1 MDVVALLHVWLLTG
15 ITTHDPI
22 FFRQL
27 GMNIENS
34 EIMDNLQAGI
44 HHDPK
49 LEKLE
54 QRELAEWMSLIDEG
68 TPNTIV
74 RIPKSEAGTD
84 PKNPLVILEGESK
97 LIISQVGNFSLES
110 FIFTTPSHQH

>member
-1 MDVVALLHVWLLTG
+1 M
-15 ITTHDPI
+15 I
-22 FFRQL
+22 
-27 GMNIENS
+27 IEDT

-54 QRELAEWMSLIDEG
+54 QREVTEWMSLIDEG

-74 RIPKSEAGTD
+74 RIPKSQEGTD
-84 PKNPLVILEGESK
+84 PKSPLIILEGESK
-97 LIISQVGNFSLES
+97 LLISQVILNSRWTKRERERE
-110 FIFTTPSHQH
+110 TDRHRNRKRE

>member
-1 MDVVALLHVWLLTG
+1 MN
-15 ITTHDPI
+15 TTCVKIIKREELNKTKSLNSYEPY
-22 FFRQL
+22 RQL
-27 GMNIENS
+27 GMTIEDS
-34 EIMDNLQAGI
+34 EIMDNLHAGI

-74 RIPKSEAGTD
+74 RIPKSQEGTD
-84 PKNPLVILEGESK
+84 PKSPLIIMEGESK
-97 LIISQVGNFSLES
+97 LLISQVSVSL
-110 FIFTTPSHQH
+110 HLKKAARAR

>member
-1 MDVVALLHVWLLTG
+1 MT
-15 ITTHDPI
+15 
-22 FFRQL
+22 
-27 GMNIENS
+27 IENS
-34 EIMDNLQAGI
+34 EIMDNLHAGI

-54 QRELAEWMSLIDEG
+54 QRELSEWMSLIDEG

-74 RIPKSEAGTD
+74 RIPKSDAGSD

-97 LIISQVGNFSLES
+97 LIISQVRIDSAAE
-110 FIFTTPSHQH
+110 IFHLSRYE

>member
-1 MDVVALLHVWLLTG
+1 
-15 ITTHDPI
+15 
-22 FFRQL
+22 
-27 GMNIENS
+27 MNIENS

-110 FIFTTPSHQH
+110 FIFTTPSHLISAAIDGAARIFAVILCRCVSNPRQ